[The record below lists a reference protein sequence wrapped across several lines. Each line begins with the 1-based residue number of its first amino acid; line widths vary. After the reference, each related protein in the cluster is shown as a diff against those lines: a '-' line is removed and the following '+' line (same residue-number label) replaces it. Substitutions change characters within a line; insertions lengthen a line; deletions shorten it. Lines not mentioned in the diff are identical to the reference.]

1 LTFIANKWD
10 ECHLL
15 ISTNVSIII
24 WGAVLGW
31 ESMTAPFSLEPI
43 LRRYGDRRPSIQA
56 AYRTMFDAAH
66 RLVEPRSAQ
75 KTFLATEL
83 PAFAAYLPGAETITL
98 GICTI
103 GPKLEARVTELFN
116 EDDPVSAVI
125 LDEIGTLWVNG
136 LGRELHEKIRTAAK
150 AASKRASPSYR
161 PGIGRWPVE
170 LQRTLLDHL
179 PAAAGLGVHLVE
191 GMMIPQK
198 SVSMIV
204 GVGTKLGKPIQTP
217 GGNL

>member
-1 LTFIANKWD
+1 
-10 ECHLL
+10 
-15 ISTNVSIII
+15 
-24 WGAVLGW
+24 
-31 ESMTAPFSLEPI
+31 MTAPFSLDPL
-43 LRRYGDRRPSIQA
+43 LRRYGDRRPAIQA
-56 AYRTMFDAAH
+56 AYRAMFDEAH

-75 KTFLATEL
+75 QTFPASAL
-83 PAFAAYLPGAETITL
+83 PAFAAYLPGAETIIL
-98 GICTI
+98 GLCTI
-103 GPKLEARVTELFN
+103 GPNLEARVTAYFS

-136 LGRELHEKIRTAAK
+136 LGRDMHAQIRVAAK
-150 AASKRASPSYR
+150 AAGKQASPSYR

-170 LQRTLLDHL
+170 LQRDLHDHL
-179 PAAAGLGVHLVE
+179 PAAVGLGVRLVE

-204 GVGTKLGKPIQTP
+204 GVGTKLGRYIRTS